1 MGGGADGDGG
11 SDGDPN
17 GDGNNGNNGNNGDV
31 VPNLPPNGIR
41 VGGDK
46 QEMTTDALRHVNE
59 TLITGFTSLMS
70 SSAGANRNALNINV
84 KMDDVLRYM
93 KATNNGQV
101 GMENSIR
108 EQTALGYKFYD
119 EFVGLKN
126 AMINPQDGPGQST
139 GEYRALK
146 ELQNNLFGP
155 DFSQT
160 HIGANFY
167 DLVRGYQWDVS
178 SIKDSTHDLNSTLN
192 NFYWNTAQDLRN
204 NSIET
209 NRNIKAIAEALN
221 KGGTGGG
228 DGTGGTGNGNEGPG
242 IDYTQM
248 PGSAQNPL
256 HVAGSEYTSQ
266 LCKNGAH
273 CFFDLE
279 TINKQFQERKD
290 QLKNTHDGIKD
301 DMVDMFQYSLSGSA
315 AVPKCFDMFSMFG
328 RSYSVCPEVEGY
340 WEMIAA
346 IMMFI
351 FYFLALM
358 IVAKR

>member
-1 MGGGADGDGG
+1 
-11 SDGDPN
+11 
-17 GDGNNGNNGNNGDV
+17 
-31 VPNLPPNGIR
+31 
-41 VGGDK
+41 
-46 QEMTTDALRHVNE
+46 MTTEALRHVNE
-59 TLITGFTSLMS
+59 TLIGGFTSLMYS
-70 SSAGANRNALNINV
+70 AAGANRNSLNINV

-101 GMENSIR
+101 GLENSIR

-228 DGTGGTGNGNEGPG
+228 DGTGGTGNSNDGPG
-242 IDYTQM
+242 IDYAQM
-248 PGSAQNPL
+248 PGSAENPL
-256 HVAGSEYTSQ
+256 HVTGADYESQ
-266 LCKNGAH
+266 VCKGGAE
-273 CFFDLE
+273 CFFDLA
-279 TINKQFQERKD
+279 TINKTFEETKN
-290 QLKNTHDGIKD
+290 QLTGSYDGIKEQMTD
-301 DMVDMFQYSLSGSA
+301 IFRYNFSGSA
-315 AVPKCFDMFSMFG
+315 AVPECFDMFSLNG
-328 RSYSVCPEVEGY
+328 KSYSVCPNAEGF
-340 WEMIAA
+340 WEMMAA
-346 IMMFI
+346 IMMFV
-351 FYFLALM
+351 FYFLALL
-358 IVAKR
+358 IVARR

>member
-1 MGGGADGDGG
+1 M
-11 SDGDPN
+11 
-17 GDGNNGNNGNNGDV
+17 
-31 VPNLPPNGIR
+31 
-41 VGGDK
+41 
-46 QEMTTDALRHVNE
+46 
-59 TLITGFTSLMS
+59 
-70 SSAGANRNALNINV
+70 
-84 KMDDVLRYM
+84 
-93 KATNNGQV
+93 
-101 GMENSIR
+101 
-108 EQTALGYKFYD
+108 
-119 EFVGLKN
+119 
-126 AMINPQDGPGQST
+126 
-139 GEYRALK
+139 
-146 ELQNNLFGP
+146 QNNLFGP

-221 KGGTGGG
+221 NGGTGGG

-266 LCKNGAH
+266 LCKDGAH

-279 TINKQFQERKD
+279 TINKLFQERKD
-290 QLKNTHDGIKD
+290 QLKNTHEGIKD

>member
-1 MGGGADGDGG
+1 MGGG

-70 SSAGANRNALNINV
+70 SSAGANRSALNINV

-108 EQTALGYKFYD
+108 EQTALEHKFYD
-119 EFVGLKN
+119 EFLGLKN
-126 AMINPQDGPGQST
+126 AIVNPQDGPGQST

-146 ELQNNLFGP
+146 ELQNNFFGP
-155 DFSQT
+155 DFDKNYGGYHMYGVMRSML
-160 HIGANFY
+160 Y
-167 DLVRGYQWDVS
+167 DIESMKGRVHESASDMHNLYS
-178 SIKDSTHDLNSTLN
+178 YTM
-192 NFYWNTAQDLRN
+192 QDMRN
-204 NSIET
+204 NSIEM
-209 NRNIKAIAEALN
+209 NRNIKAIAEALQN
-221 KGGTGGG
+221 GGASGG
-228 DGTGGTGNGNEGPG
+228 DGSGGTGNGNEGPG

-266 LCKNGAH
+266 LCKDGAH

>member
-1 MGGGADGDGG
+1 
-11 SDGDPN
+11 
-17 GDGNNGNNGNNGDV
+17 
-31 VPNLPPNGIR
+31 
-41 VGGDK
+41 
-46 QEMTTDALRHVNE
+46 MTTEALRHVNE
-59 TLITGFTSLMS
+59 TLIGGFTSLMYS
-70 SSAGANRNALNINV
+70 AAGANRNALNINV

-155 DFSQT
+155 NFSQT

-221 KGGTGGG
+221 NGGTGGG
-228 DGTGGTGNGNEGPG
+228 DGTGGTGNGNEGSG
-242 IDYTQM
+242 IDYTKM

-266 LCKNGAH
+266 LCRDGAH

-290 QLKNTHDGIKD
+290 QLKNIHDGIKD

>member
-1 MGGGADGDGG
+1 MSPIGVGGEYQETTTRALKQIDEDIRWSAIKFYEQGQAQLVTFKDFSRDLRKVTDALNTQISGSEKVGLINNQMLSTLNRSDEALQRLTNCVVNPLANGCEHLAG
-11 SDGDPN
+11 SDGDN
-17 GDGNNGNNGNNGDV
+17 GLGKPYWDSKLGEMFGRMDRDYYGGTTNIDRSTSNTAKYAAEMASQLGNNGVNG
-31 VPNLPPNGIR
+31 
-41 VGGDK
+41 
-46 QEMTTDALRHVNE
+46 H
-59 TLITGFTSLMS
+59 LMD
-70 SSAGANRNALNINV
+70 I
-84 KMDDVLRYM
+84 K
-93 KATNNGQV
+93 
-101 GMENSIR
+101 E
-108 EQTALGYKFYD
+108 
-119 EFVGLKN
+119 
-126 AMINPQDGPGQST
+126 
-139 GEYRALK
+139 ALK
-146 ELQNNLFGP
+146 
-155 DFSQT
+155 S
-160 HIGANFY
+160 
-167 DLVRGYQWDVS
+167 
-178 SIKDSTHDLNSTLN
+178 
-192 NFYWNTAQDLRN
+192 
-204 NSIET
+204 
-209 NRNIKAIAEALN
+209 
-221 KGGTGGG
+221 GGG
-228 DGTGGTGNGNEGPG
+228 SSGEGGQD
-242 IDYTQM
+242 IDYSKM

-266 LCKNGAH
+266 LCKDGAH

>member
-1 MGGGADGDGG
+1 
-11 SDGDPN
+11 
-17 GDGNNGNNGNNGDV
+17 
-31 VPNLPPNGIR
+31 
-41 VGGDK
+41 
-46 QEMTTDALRHVNE
+46 MTTDALRHVNE
-59 TLITGFTSLMS
+59 TLIGGFTSLMYS
-70 SSAGANRNALNINV
+70 AAGANRNALNINV

-93 KATNNGQV
+93 KAGNNGQV

-108 EQTALGYKFYD
+108 EQTALEYKFYD
-119 EFVGLKN
+119 EFLGLKN
-126 AMINPQDGPGQST
+126 AIVNPQDGPGQST

-146 ELQNNLFGP
+146 ELQDNFFGP
-155 DFSQT
+155 DFAQNN
-160 HIGANFY
+160 IGGNLY
-167 DLVRGYQWDVS
+167 SLVRGLEYEVIS
-178 SIKDSTHDLNSTLN
+178 TKDRVHTAASDLHNLYSYTM
-192 NFYWNTAQDLRN
+192 QDMRN
-204 NSIET
+204 NSFEM
-209 NRNIKAIAEALN
+209 NRNIKAIADALN
-221 KGGTGGG
+221 NGGTGGG

-266 LCKNGAH
+266 LCKDGAH

-279 TINKQFQERKD
+279 TINKQFQERKE
-290 QLKNTHDGIKD
+290 QLKNTHTGIKD